1 MKKFLSIA
9 AVLAMI
15 TVTAISVSAAEVTPQ
30 TEENAS
36 TSFSYEYK
44 FDPSYTVTI
53 PSQVT
58 LTTEGTPVEIKA
70 ENIANLDGKK
80 VSVTIAG
87 TDYFRNQMVL
97 QGESDKA
104 AKPTLRYQFIMPDE
118 SVVETTG
125 GKDQVNGVEL
135 ASFTEDGS
143 TTFTVKPV
151 LNNPSTP
158 KGVKYSGTMTY
169 AVALTDAE

>member
-9 AVLAMI
+9 AALAMLAA
-15 TVTAISVSAAEVTPQ
+15 TAVSVSAAEVTPQ
-30 TEENAS
+30 TEVNAS

-44 FDPSYTVTI
+44 FNPSYTVTI

-58 LTTEGTPVEIKA
+58 LTTEGSPVEIKA
-70 ENIANLDGKK
+70 ENVANLDGKK

-87 TDYFRNQMVL
+87 TDYFWNQMVL
-97 QGESDKA
+97 TGESEKA

-125 GKDQVNGVEL
+125 TKDQVNGVEL

-143 TTFTVKPV
+143 TIFTVKPV

-158 KGVKYSGTMTY
+158 KGIKYTGTMTY
-169 AVALTDAE
+169 AVALVDAE

>member
-58 LTTEGTPVEIKA
+58 LTTDGTPVEIKA
-70 ENIANLDGKK
+70 ENVANLDGKRYRLLLQVRIISEIRWYFK
-80 VSVTIAG
+80 VKAIKRQSLHFVISLLCLTK
-87 TDYFRNQMVL
+87 VL
-97 QGESDKA
+97 W
-104 AKPTLRYQFIMPDE
+104 KPREVRIR
-118 SVVETTG
+118 
-125 GKDQVNGVEL
+125 
-135 ASFTEDGS
+135 S
-143 TTFTVKPV
+143 TV
-151 LNNPSTP
+151 
-158 KGVKYSGTMTY
+158 
-169 AVALTDAE
+169 

>member
-70 ENIANLDGKK
+70 ENVANLDGKK
-80 VSVTIAG
+80 VSVTIAR

-97 QGESDKA
+97 HGDSDK
-104 AKPTLRYQFIMPDE
+104 
-118 SVVETTG
+118 S
-125 GKDQVNGVEL
+125 
-135 ASFTEDGS
+135 S
-143 TTFTVKPV
+143 
-151 LNNPSTP
+151 
-158 KGVKYSGTMTY
+158 
-169 AVALTDAE
+169 

>member
-9 AVLAMI
+9 TALAMI

-58 LTTEGTPVEIKA
+58 LTTEGTPVEKLKMSQILMGKRYRLLLQVRIISEIRWYFKVKAIKRQSLHFV
-70 ENIANLDGKK
+70 ISLLCL
-80 VSVTIAG
+80 
-87 TDYFRNQMVL
+87 M
-97 QGESDKA
+97 KA
-104 AKPTLRYQFIMPDE
+104 LWKPREVRIR
-118 SVVETTG
+118 
-125 GKDQVNGVEL
+125 
-135 ASFTEDGS
+135 S
-143 TTFTVKPV
+143 TV
-151 LNNPSTP
+151 
-158 KGVKYSGTMTY
+158 
-169 AVALTDAE
+169 